1 MKHAAEQFKFSKG
14 QVFLGSHFDLALAIE
29 SKNFGLIF
37 PCKKRT
43 SVDEVMVDGSKAE
56 HIAFDSQTHPL
67 DVLDLQDFR
76 GHEARSAASHED
88 VARLVDVRG

>member
-1 MKHAAEQFKFSKG
+1 
-14 QVFLGSHFDLALAIE
+14 
-29 SKNFGLIF
+29 
-37 PCKKRT
+37 
-43 SVDEVMVDGSKAE
+43 MVDGSKAE
-56 HIAFDSQTHPL
+56 HIAFDSQTNPL